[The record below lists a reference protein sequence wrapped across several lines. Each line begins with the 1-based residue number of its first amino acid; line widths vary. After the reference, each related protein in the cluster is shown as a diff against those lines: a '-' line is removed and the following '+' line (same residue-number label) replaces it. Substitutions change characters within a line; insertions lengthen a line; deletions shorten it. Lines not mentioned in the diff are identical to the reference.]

1 MPTSDT
7 DMLVLER
14 TAIDR
19 LFAEL
24 TEDGFTTIGPT
35 VVDDVIRYQPISGSG
50 DLPIGV
56 TDEQAG
62 GHYRIR
68 PRSDQEL
75 FGFNVGPDSAR
86 ALMYP
91 PSMPVFTFDRETGD
105 FTSSLDDPDP
115 IAIIGLRPCELAA
128 LAIQD
133 RVFLGG
139 PHPDPTYKT
148 RRERLFLVAVNC
160 VEAGATCFCDS
171 MGTGPS
177 AGAGY
182 DIVLTEI
189 SNAEGHRFVAQ
200 AATSR
205 GWQLLR
211 RLPTRPSTAADRLA
225 AAAGVDNARESMG
238 RTLDT
243 DDIRDLIIDHPEHP
257 AWVEAANRCLA
268 CTNCTLVCPTCFCS
282 TVTDESSFDGTTATR
297 SRSWDS
303 CFSLDFSY
311 VGGAPVRTSVTS
323 RYRQWM
329 THKLATWHD
338 QFGTSGC
345 VGCGRCITWCPVGI
359 DITAIA
365 AEIRATTTGGTL

>member
-1 MPTSDT
+1 VPTSDT
-7 DMLVLER
+7 DVVVLSR
-14 TAIDR
+14 TAIDA

-24 TEDGFTTIGPT
+24 AADGFTTVGPT
-35 VVDDVIRYQPISGSG
+35 VVDNVIRFQPISGAR
-50 DLPIGV
+50 DLPIGL

-62 GHYRIR
+62 GHYRLGA
-68 PRSDQEL
+68 RSDEAL

-91 PSMPVFTFDRETGD
+91 PSSPLFTFDAETGT
-105 FTSSLDDPDP
+105 FTAQDDDPDEV
-115 IAIIGLRPCELAA
+115 AIIGLRPCELAA
-128 LAIQD
+128 IAIQD

-139 PHPDPTYKT
+139 PHPDPTYQA
-148 RRERLFLVAVNC
+148 RRERLLIVAVNC

-177 AGAGY
+177 ASTGY
-182 DIVLTEI
+182 DIVLTELA
-189 SNAEGHRFVAQ
+189 NEEEHRFVAQ
-200 AATSR
+200 AATRR
-205 GWQLLR
+205 GNEILR
-211 RLPTRPSTAADRLA
+211 RLPTRPSASADRLA
-225 AAAGVDNARESMG
+225 AAQGIDHARQSMG

-243 DDIRDLIIDHPEHP
+243 EDIRDLLINQPEHP
-257 AWVEAANRCLA
+257 AWANVADRCLA

-282 TVTDESSFDGTTATR
+282 TVIDESSFDGSTATR
-297 SRSWDS
+297 SRVWDS

-311 VGGAPVRTSVTS
+311 VGGAPVRSSVSS

-338 QFGTSGC
+338 QFGSSGC

-365 AEIRATTTGGTL
+365 AEIRASTPASAS